1 MRISNDERSELGGIG
16 QISHLFQDQ
25 VSEWTVTSIWRLD
38 KRTSPSS
45 SIVEKILI
53 YRSKM
58 NHSSLNVKMTPES
71 NLVKT
76 NSKNSIKH
84 IGNGVKSS
92 IMQKKESSFIN
103 RLEKCWVDSK
113 GVVFSF

>member
-1 MRISNDERSELGGIG
+1 MANRISHNFPL
-16 QISHLFQDQ
+16 
-25 VSEWTVTSIWRLD
+25 
-38 KRTSPSS
+38 
-45 SIVEKILI
+45 VEKILI

-58 NHSSLNVKMTPES
+58 NHSSLNVKTTPES
-71 NLVKT
+71 NLVKS

-92 IMQKKESSFIN
+92 IMQKKASSFIN
-103 RLEKCWVDSK
+103 RLEKCWVDLK